1 MVGGIANSAP
11 FAGQVFTQPQPAKG
25 GGFLDSLKSA
35 IGEVEDQHQAAQS
48 SVASVLEGKGE
59 DVHSAAIA
67 VEKASLSF
75 ELMMQLRNK
84 AVAAYQEVARMQF

>member
-1 MVGGIANSAP
+1 MLNGIPVGGSAV
-11 FAGQVFTQPQPAKG
+11 GQAWSSEAQGKSS
-25 GGFLDSLKSA
+25 GFLDSLKSA
-35 IGEVEDQHQAAQS
+35 ISDVEDQHTDAQTKL
-48 SVASVLEGKGE
+48 ANLLTGKGE

-67 VEKASLSF
+67 IEKASLSF

>member
-1 MVGGIANSAP
+1 MLNGIAVGSTGTTPLWSGTEAE
-11 FAGQVFTQPQPAKG
+11 KKS
-25 GGFLDSLKSA
+25 GFLDSLKSA
-35 IGEVEDQHQAAQS
+35 IGEVEDQHADAQVKLS
-48 SVASVLEGKGE
+48 NLLEGKGE

-84 AVAAYQEVARMQF
+84 AVAAYQEVSRMQF